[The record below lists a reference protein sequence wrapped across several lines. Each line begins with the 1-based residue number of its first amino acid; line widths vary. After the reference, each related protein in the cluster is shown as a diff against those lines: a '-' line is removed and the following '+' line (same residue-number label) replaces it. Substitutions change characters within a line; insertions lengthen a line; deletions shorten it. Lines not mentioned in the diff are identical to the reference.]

1 MPNRRASAALLWG
14 QNLLAGPASAEQKYA
29 PLPPTVSPDPEP
41 TGKLICLSCHDG
53 NYAPAAMM
61 KNEIYETV
69 PESYG
74 SFHHVPTLTD
84 KPSVTTGNDI
94 SDHPVG
100 LDARLSCG
108 GTRGWDC
115 TESQDGTITMGG
127 RHSSGFAGH
136 YGYFVRPRNYDKTSI
151 VVCTT
156 CHNPHL
162 VNVVHVPRNS
172 ESALFPAG
180 TYATRY
186 FLRAPYNP
194 NAAPDGGN
202 QAAQFC
208 RQCHADK
215 SNEMNGSPYP
225 LGN

>member
-1 MPNRRASAALLWG
+1 LLWG
-14 QNLLAGPASAEQKYA
+14 EDVSALAASAEQKYV
-29 PLPPTVSPDPEP
+29 LRPPTWSPTPEQ
-41 TGKLICLSCHDG
+41 TGELICLSCHDG

-69 PESYG
+69 PETYG
-74 SFHHVPTLTD
+74 SSHHVPTLVD
-84 KPSVTTGNDI
+84 KPSVSTGNDFTA
-94 SDHPVG
+94 HPVG
-100 LDARLSCG
+100 PDARLNCG
-108 GTRGWDC
+108 GTRDWDC
-115 TESQDGTITMGG
+115 TESPDGTITMGG
-127 RHSSGFAGH
+127 RRSSGFAGH
-136 YGYFVRPRNYDKTSI
+136 YGYFVRPRNYRKTSI

-162 VNVVHVPRNS
+162 VNVVHISKNS

-186 FLRAPYNP
+186 FLRAPYDP
-194 NAAPDGGN
+194 IASPHAGN

-215 SNEMNGSPYP
+215 SNEMNGSPAGSV
-225 LGN
+225 LH